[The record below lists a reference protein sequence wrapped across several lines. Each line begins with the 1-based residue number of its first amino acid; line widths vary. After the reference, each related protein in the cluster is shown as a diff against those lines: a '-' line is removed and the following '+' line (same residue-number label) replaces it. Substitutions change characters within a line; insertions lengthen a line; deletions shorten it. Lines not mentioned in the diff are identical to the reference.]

1 MKITKSQLR
10 RIIRE
15 ELIRESALNWNQNL
29 GGPGLSDLPWAYP
42 DGSSDANI
50 LAAMTKA
57 AEQGFNASQFLN
69 EDSDFGY
76 GDVDAYDALRALENG
91 FVEQAQI
98 PYETADESGVI
109 RIGTVKEYG
118 ITENIGMI
126 DVMGYQ
132 TWIR

>member
-1 MKITKSQLR
+1 MKITNKDLR

-15 ELIRESALNWNQNL
+15 ELIREASLNWNQNL
-29 GGPGLSDLPWAYP
+29 GGSGLSDLPWASV
-42 DGSSDANI
+42 DAGDANI
-50 LAAMTKA
+50 SAAMAIA
-57 AEQGFNASQFLN
+57 AENGFNASQFLN
-69 EDSDFGY
+69 ENSDFGY
-76 GDVDAYDALRALENG
+76 GDVDAYDALNALSAG
-91 FVEQAQI
+91 FMEQEQI

>member
-1 MKITKSQLR
+1 MKITKKQLR
-10 RIIRE
+10 RIIKE
-15 ELIRESALNWNQNL
+15 ELIRESNWNQSL

-42 DGSSDANI
+42 DGSLDANI
-50 LAAMTKA
+50 SAAMAKA

-76 GDVDAYDALRALENG
+76 SDVDAYDALRALEAG
-91 FVEQAQI
+91 FVEQSQI

-118 ITENIGMI
+118 ITENIGVI

>member
-1 MKITKSQLR
+1 MKITRRQLR
-10 RIIRE
+10 RIIKE
-15 ELIRESALNWNQNL
+15 ELIRESNWNQSL
-29 GGPGLSDLPWAYP
+29 GGPGLSDLPWASA
-42 DGSSDANI
+42 DGSLDANI
-50 LAAMTKA
+50 SAAMAIA
-57 AEQGFNASQFLN
+57 AENGFNASQFLN

-76 GDVDAYDALRALENG
+76 GDIDAYDALRALEAG
-91 FVEQAQI
+91 FVEQEQI

>member
-1 MKITKSQLR
+1 MKISKSQLR

-15 ELIRESALNWNQNL
+15 ELIRESNWNQSL
-29 GGPGLSDLPWAYP
+29 GGPGLSDLPWAYV
-42 DGSSDANI
+42 DAGDANI
-50 LAAMTKA
+50 SAALAIA
-57 AEQGFNASQFLN
+57 AENGFNASQFLN

-76 GDVDAYDALRALENG
+76 GDIDAYDALRALDAG
-91 FVEQAQI
+91 FVEQEQI

-118 ITENIGMI
+118 ITENIGVI